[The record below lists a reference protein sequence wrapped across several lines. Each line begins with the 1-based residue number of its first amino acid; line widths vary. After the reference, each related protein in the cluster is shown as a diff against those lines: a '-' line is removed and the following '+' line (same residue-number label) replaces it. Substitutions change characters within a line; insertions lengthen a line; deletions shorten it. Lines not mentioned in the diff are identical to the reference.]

1 LEYELNKTELMTK
14 LSNNLPTLRSKL
26 RLKQSELA
34 EKVGVSRQ
42 TLIQIEKGRRPMQW
56 VNFLAILSVF
66 KADTGTNELLNHF
79 GIYTQEL
86 ENYLSSSGKNSDN
99 SKNQIE
105 KVETHKHGS

>member
-1 LEYELNKTELMTK
+1 
-14 LSNNLPTLRSKL
+14 
-26 RLKQSELA
+26 
-34 EKVGVSRQ
+34 
-42 TLIQIEKGRRPMQW
+42 MQW

-86 ENYLSSSGKNSDN
+86 EKYLSSSGKNSDTN
-99 SKNQIE
+99 KNQIE